1 MDYDPLRGQCYRN
14 RRGSGFEEVTDRWGL
29 NQAHGR
35 TLGVGVADF
44 DHDGWPDLY
53 LADDEIE
60 ADLFHN
66 NRGNG
71 FTNVAATAG
80 VAYGEDGTRMGG
92 MGVDWG
98 DLDNDG
104 WQDLLVG
111 TYQSEPKGLF
121 HNLGGKGFE
130 PIAGTSQL
138 LAPTFSQV
146 VWGSLLFD
154 FDRDGWLDLLFV
166 NGHVYDN
173 VAEFTPTERYRQPS
187 TLFRND
193 GKRRFTAV
201 PSASLAV
208 PIAGRGLACG
218 DYQNRGVEDLL
229 IADMD
234 GPTRLLRN
242 TGADGHHW
250 LRVETR
256 GVLSN
261 RDGIGALLRV
271 TAAGVTQIREVRT
284 ARSFVSA

>member
-1 MDYDPLRGQCYRN
+1 MD
-14 RRGSGFEEVTDRWGL
+14 
-29 NQAHGR
+29 GR
-35 TLGVGVADF
+35 IY
-44 DHDGWPDLY
+44 W
-53 LADDEIE
+53 
-60 ADLFHN
+60 
-66 NRGNG
+66 
-71 FTNVAATAG
+71 
-80 VAYGEDGTRMGG
+80 
-92 MGVDWG
+92 
-98 DLDNDG
+98 
-104 WQDLLVG
+104 
-111 TYQSEPKGLF
+111 SEPINPSRKAF

-234 GPTRLLRN
+234 GPARLLRN
-242 TGADGHHW
+242 QGADGHHW

-256 GVLSN
+256 GVKSN
-261 RDGIGALLRV
+261 RDGLGALIRV
-271 TAAGVTQIREVRT
+271 TSAGVTQTHEVRT
-284 ARSFVSA
+284 ARSYISSCDPRALFGLGAATSVERLLVEWPSGLKTELRNLAVDRSILLVEGKGEASAPGGAAASK